1 VQASVGITDKADSG
15 TVSTVHD
22 LRETQRSGLARKMI
36 GTSPLISL
44 PTFLHTLHTC
54 TASKN
59 DSSSALPIL
68 PSHFDRACAL
78 GHLKLA
84 SALFV
89 ANLDHCGPDGM
100 VWYGMVSL
108 DVCKWGV
115 KNGFWKICLR
125 HNIVDLC
132 DKQDSLMC
140 DTAAFVCSMRRTTLA
155 CYKLYWTVQM
165 LMTCDDPAVID
176 AKARESQ
183 FFHTRPHSMTPLTL
197 IVLSRLDRGIQSVG
211 TNLIHD
217 FTAVTFSVKLA
228 FFREKRPFPC
238 FREIP

>member
-1 VQASVGITDKADSG
+1 
-15 TVSTVHD
+15 
-22 LRETQRSGLARKMI
+22 
-36 GTSPLISL
+36 
-44 PTFLHTLHTC
+44 
-54 TASKN
+54 
-59 DSSSALPIL
+59 
-68 PSHFDRACAL
+68 
-78 GHLKLA
+78 
-84 SALFV
+84 
-89 ANLDHCGPDGM
+89 
-100 VWYGMVSL
+100 MVSL

-238 FREIP
+238 FHEIPWNLCFFVNFNTFTFIYEGFQSFINSFCADFAVLLRVTLQH